1 MISALRRYTHWL
13 HTRWPA
19 GTVERLPEVRADGS
33 TAVPGLYVV
42 GDLTGIPLL
51 KFSADSGARA
61 VQTIA
66 ADPLFRKQRASVEGL
81 DLAIVGGGVSGMAAA
96 LEARKLGLSFE
107 VLEASEAFA
116 TISNFPK
123 EKPIYAYP
131 TGMRPAGELQFTAT
145 VKEPLVEE
153 LREQA
158 RGIVPRRARVERIRR
173 AGEWLELALTG
184 EEPLRAR
191 RVIVA
196 IGRAGNFRKLG
207 VPGEDLGKVFN
218 RLHDPKEFAGQRVLV
233 VGGGDSALESAI
245 ALCEGGAEVTL
256 SYRAAELAR
265 PKPENQERLAALGAR
280 LALRPASRVREI
292 EAGAVRLAL
301 DGGREERLPNDVV
314 FSMIGR
320 EAPLEFFRKSGVPI
334 RGEYGPRN
342 WIALALILAAA
353 FFVYHWKKTGV
364 YFGIGEAF
372 ARNGWFPYGVPAWW
386 ESLGGAFADKRTLLG
401 TLKIT
406 LGEPGFYYSLCY
418 CVIIVLFG
426 WKRVRRRNTPYVRL
440 QTLSLATV
448 QIVPLFLLPY
458 VILPWMGN
466 NGWFDGGALGS
477 FADSFFPRADYGHG
491 REYWRAF
498 GFVLAWPLFFWN
510 VFTAQPLWGWLV
522 LSLVQTFVV
531 IPLIVRKWGKG
542 AYCGWI
548 CSCGALAETLGDT
561 QRTKMPHGPR
571 WNRLNMIG
579 QAFLA
584 LAFVLLVARSL
595 AWAFPRSPFGA
606 VFDFLFK
613 QAPLFN
619 YVWFVDLLWAGILGV
634 GFYWHFSGRVW
645 CRFACPLAA
654 LMHVYARFTR
664 FRILAEK
671 KKCISCNVC
680 TSVCHQGID
689 VMNFANKGLPMADP
703 ECVRCSA
710 CVSSCPTGVLAFGEV
725 DPATGKELR
734 RDRLAASLVQLS
746 ES

>member
-66 ADPLFRKQRASVEGL
+66 ADPSFQRQRAAGGGL
-81 DLAIVGGGVSGMAAA
+81 DLAIIGGGVSGMAAA
-96 LEARKLGLSFE
+96 LEARKLGLAFE

-131 TGMRPAGELQFTAT
+131 TEMRPAGELQFTAT

-158 RGIVPRRARVERIRR
+158 RDIKTRRARVERVRR
-173 AGEWLELALTG
+173 AGEWLDLELTG
-184 EEPLRAR
+184 EAPLRAR

-265 PKPENQERLAALGAR
+265 PKPENQERLAALGPR

-301 DGGREERLPNDVV
+301 EGGREERLPNDVV

-334 RGEYGPRN
+334 RGEYGPKN
-342 WIALALILAAA
+342 WIALALIMAAA

-364 YFGIGEAF
+364 
-372 ARNGWFPYGVPAWW
+372 
-386 ESLGGAFADKRTLLG
+386 
-401 TLKIT
+401 
-406 LGEPGFYYSLCY
+406 
-418 CVIIVLFG
+418 
-426 WKRVRRRNTPYVRL
+426 
-440 QTLSLATV
+440 
-448 QIVPLFLLPY
+448 
-458 VILPWMGN
+458 
-466 NGWFDGGALGS
+466 
-477 FADSFFPRADYGHG
+477 
-491 REYWRAF
+491 
-498 GFVLAWPLFFWN
+498 
-510 VFTAQPLWGWLV
+510 
-522 LSLVQTFVV
+522 
-531 IPLIVRKWGKG
+531 
-542 AYCGWI
+542 
-548 CSCGALAETLGDT
+548 
-561 QRTKMPHGPR
+561 
-571 WNRLNMIG
+571 
-579 QAFLA
+579 
-584 LAFVLLVARSL
+584 
-595 AWAFPRSPFGA
+595 
-606 VFDFLFK
+606 
-613 QAPLFN
+613 
-619 YVWFVDLLWAGILGV
+619 
-634 GFYWHFSGRVW
+634 
-645 CRFACPLAA
+645 
-654 LMHVYARFTR
+654 
-664 FRILAEK
+664 
-671 KKCISCNVC
+671 
-680 TSVCHQGID
+680 
-689 VMNFANKGLPMADP
+689 
-703 ECVRCSA
+703 
-710 CVSSCPTGVLAFGEV
+710 
-725 DPATGKELR
+725 
-734 RDRLAASLVQLS
+734 
-746 ES
+746 